1 MEPMPMNDDAKRC
14 TATAK
19 STGER
24 CKNSAVE
31 GWDVCRFHGAGSPKN
46 GTTGGAPVK
55 HGRYSAKRK
64 ESLQEK
70 IEAFREED
78 NPGELWEELALL
90 RAVLQEWL
98 GEVEAIDPETVGV
111 ILDLQD
117 SIRRT
122 LDTLNKIQTRTAL
135 TQAEMEYL
143 QARIADVFKSYVP
156 EDRRDEALNA
166 LEQITEPNGP
176 RTN

>member
-1 MEPMPMNDDAKRC
+1 MPFEDAKRC

-24 CKNSAVE
+24 CQNPAVT
-31 GWDVCRFHGAGSPKN
+31 GWEVCRMHGAGTPKEDA
-46 GTTGGAPVK
+46 TGGAPPK
-55 HGRYSAKRK
+55 HGRYAAKRR

-70 IEAFREED
+70 IQEYREEE
-78 NPGELWEELALL
+78 NPAELWEELALL
-90 RAVLQEWL
+90 RALLQEWL
-98 GEVEAIDPETVGV
+98 SELETVDEGTVDV
-111 ILDLQD
+111 ILNLQD

-122 LDTLNKIQTRTAL
+122 LDTINKIQTRTAL

-156 EDRRDEALNA
+156 KENRDDALNE
-166 LEQITEPNGP
+166 LKQITETDGH

>member
-1 MEPMPMNDDAKRC
+1 MPMNDNAQCC

-24 CKNSAVE
+24 CQNPAVD
-31 GWDVCRFHGAGSPKN
+31 GWDVCRMHGA
-46 GTTGGAPVK
+46 APPT

-78 NPGELWEELALL
+78 NPAELWEELALL

-98 GEVEAIDPETVGV
+98 GEVEEIDPDTVGV

>member
-1 MEPMPMNDDAKRC
+1 MPMNDDAKRC

-19 STGER
+19 SSGER
-24 CKNSAVE
+24 CKNPAVT
-31 GWDVCRFHGAGSPKN
+31 GWDVCRMHGAGSPKN
-46 GTTGGAPVK
+46 ETSGGAPPM
-55 HGRYSAKRK
+55 HGRYSAKRR

-70 IEAFREED
+70 IQEYREED
-78 NPGELWEELALL
+78 DPAELWEELALL

-98 GEVEAIDPETVGV
+98 GEVEEIDTETVDV
-111 ILDLQD
+111 ILDLQN

-122 LDTLNKIQTRTAL
+122 LDTINRIKTRSAL
-135 TQAEMEYL
+135 TAAEVEFL

-156 EDRRDEALNA
+156 RENRDDAINELKQ
-166 LEQITEPNGP
+166 LTDPNGQ